1 MRKAFLLGILLVF
14 LFVSQAFSQEKIA
27 WEFYGGP
34 SQAFLTWEVV
44 PRNDF
49 VSPSNELSYHLGTS
63 FLWGL
68 KNDWQF
74 TAQLEFF
81 KRELGTYGFAMA
93 IDTLQITGYSTHGIP
108 LLALGARKSW
118 GNFYLQ
124 PSVSLM
130 RSPEDLDRYDRGN
143 EWNDIPLGVIS
154 ESDWG
159 VGLRLEGGMKLY
171 NRRGNYFF
179 GGLRYQQGLILMD
192 KMNAAV
198 RYNERLEH
206 VLSAESRGSYLGM
219 FLGYGINGHNMRLPI
234 SKSPKRLYNDRK
246 LLKHDLSLEDG
257 VYAMIYGGIRRREDP
272 LSNEFTYSN
281 TSGQFQVVLG
291 YNFGGFSLETG
302 YGNFSYN
309 ANYQIDFDG
318 VEALVMRWEKY
329 DMPVIPLTFKYHI
342 PLNDQN
348 TVRFGPSFSTYFAL
362 KNQSKYWFT
371 ATGSGGAIINEK
383 EYRYT
388 SEVYSLRDLEHG
400 RFAFNAGVFAEMS
413 VFNSS
418 FLTFKISRNFASPDF
433 VKINGTY
440 VIEGTPVLIESLGNI
455 NGFLLDIGYKLPL
468 KVLTKQL
475 KQSRL
480 TSG

>member
-1 MRKAFLLGILLVF
+1 MRNAFLLGILLFF
-14 LFVSQAFSQEKIA
+14 LFVGQVFSQEKFA
-27 WEFYGGP
+27 WEFFGGP
-34 SQAFLTWEVV
+34 SQAFLTWEVI

-49 VSPSNELSYHLGTS
+49 ISPSNELSYHFGTT

-68 KNDWQF
+68 KNDLQL
-74 TAQLEFF
+74 TGQLEFF
-81 KRELGTYGFAMA
+81 KRELGAYGISRV
-93 IDTLQITGYSTHGIP
+93 IDTLQITGYSTEGIP
-108 LLALGARKSW
+108 LLALGVRKSW
-118 GNFYLQ
+118 DNFYLQ
-124 PSVSLM
+124 PSLSLM
-130 RSPEDLDRYDRGN
+130 KSPSVLDRYDRGN
-143 EWNDIPLGVIS
+143 DWNGIPLGVIS

-159 VGLRLEGGMKLY
+159 VGIRLEGGMKLY
-171 NRRGNYFF
+171 NKRGNYFL
-179 GGLRYQQGLILMD
+179 GGLRYQHGLILMD

-206 VLSAESRGSYLGM
+206 VLSAKSKGSYMGL
-219 FLGYGINGHNMRLPI
+219 FFGYGIKGHNMRLPV
-234 SKSPKRLYNDRK
+234 SRSPKRLYNDRK

-318 VEALVMRWEKY
+318 VDALVMQWEKY

-371 ATGSGGAIINEK
+371 SIGSGGAIINEK

-388 SEVYSLRDLEHG
+388 SEVYSDRELEHG

-418 FLTFKISRNFASPDF
+418 FLTFKISRNFESPDF
-433 VKINGTY
+433 VKINGIY
-440 VIEGTPVLIESLGNI
+440 VIEGTPVTIESLGNI
-455 NGFLLDIGYKLPL
+455 NGFLLDVGYKIPL
-468 KVLTKQL
+468 KVLDKQL
-475 KQSRL
+475 KRSRL